1 MAKLTGEDGTVVEAP
16 ADVAKELRA
25 LGIELRYWPVDGT
38 PGLDALL
45 AKTALSDGEK
55 DQVLAALEPYY
66 QQLKKAKGYQ
76 SRDLVVLHPDVPNL
90 DAMLAKFDK
99 VHTHSDDEV
108 RYIIDGEGVF
118 GFVLPD
124 GRQVELTVETGD
136 YINVPADTE
145 HWFHLTEKRRI
156 KAVRYFT
163 SAEGWVANYS
173 GTPVRMQRVAA

>member
-1 MAKLTGEDGTVVEAP
+1 
-16 ADVAKELRA
+16 
-25 LGIELRYWPVDGT
+25 
-38 PGLDALL
+38 
-45 AKTALSDGEK
+45 
-55 DQVLAALEPYY
+55 
-66 QQLKKAKGYQ
+66 
-76 SRDLVVLHPDVPNL
+76 
-90 DAMLAKFDK
+90 MLAKFDK

-108 RYIIDGEGVF
+108 RYIIDGEGIF

-163 SAEGWVANYS
+163 SAEGWVANYT
-173 GTPVRMQRVAA
+173 GTPVRIGRVPA

>member
-1 MAKLTGEDGTVVEAP
+1 MAKLMREDGTVLEEP
-16 ADVAKELRA
+16 ADVAKTLGI
-25 LGIELRYWPVDGT
+25 LGIELKFWPVNDT
-38 PGLDALL
+38 PGLEALL

-55 DQVLAALEPYY
+55 DQVLTALEPYF

-76 SRDLVVLHPDVPNL
+76 ARDLVVLHPDVPNL
-90 DAMLAKFDK
+90 EAMLAKFDK

-163 SAEGWVANYS
+163 SAEGWVANYT
-173 GTPVRMQRVAA
+173 GTPVRMGRVPA